1 MKMFPRQLEKR
12 FIGNE
17 LFICLGENSSE
28 APLYTNVKIT
38 NNREIHGICRL
49 VT

>member
-1 MKMFPRQLEKR
+1 MK
-12 FIGNE
+12 FIVVRNTVKNGQYC
-17 LFICLGENSSE
+17 CLGENSSE